1 MVEKID
7 LDKLRQR
14 FTSADSLENV
24 DICDGNTLRP
34 TFVNINLKSDSRE
47 KMIRLLH
54 EFANYFAW
62 RYTEIPGLS

>member
-34 TFVNINLKSDSRE
+34 TFVNINLKSNSRE
-47 KMIRLLH
+47 K
-54 EFANYFAW
+54 
-62 RYTEIPGLS
+62 